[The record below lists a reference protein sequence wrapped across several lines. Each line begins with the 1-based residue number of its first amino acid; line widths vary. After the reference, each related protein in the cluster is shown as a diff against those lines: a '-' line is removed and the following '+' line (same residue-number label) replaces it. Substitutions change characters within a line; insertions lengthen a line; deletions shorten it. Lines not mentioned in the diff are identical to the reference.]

1 MKVHSS
7 RRNSLAVLLW
17 VLACSAGAHAQPPS
31 ARDGYPVKPIRLI
44 SPFAPG
50 GGATLVARMIGPQ
63 LGEAL
68 GQSIVIDN
76 RPGGGGVVGTEVA
89 ARSQPDGYTLLMA
102 TLSNAVI
109 NPLVSRVS
117 YDPIRDFTAIAH
129 TSTVPLMLVVHPSI
143 PAKSVKEFI
152 AYARSP
158 AARVNFASS
167 GEGAANHLAAELF
180 KNSTGV
186 SMTHIPYRGG
196 GLAIIDLVA
205 GHVQTGFM
213 NILEALPHVN
223 AGRLTGLAVSTPRR
237 SAVAPAVPTVAEAG
251 VPGYEVV
258 QWSGVLGPAGLPR
271 GIVATLNGEIM
282 KILGRNE
289 MRERLL
295 ASGAEPGSGPPEQF
309 DALIKSDITKW
320 SRVVKTVKLEI
331 VR

>member
-1 MKVHSS
+1 MHSS
-7 RRNSLAVLLW
+7 RRNRLAVLLW
-17 VLACSAGAHAQPPS
+17 VLACSASAHAQLPS

-76 RPGGGGVVGTEVA
+76 RPGGGGVVGTEIA

-109 NPLVSRVS
+109 NPLVAKVS

-129 TSTVPLMLVVHPSI
+129 TSTVPLILVVHPSI

-186 SMTHIPYRGG
+186 SMTHVPYRGG

-223 AGRLTGLAVSTPRR
+223 AGRLRGLAVSTPRR
-237 SAVAPAVPTVAEAG
+237 SVVAPAIPTVAEAG

-258 QWSGVLGPAGLPR
+258 QWSGVLGPAGLPS
-271 GIVATLNGEIM
+271 GIVARLNGEIM
-282 KILGRNE
+282 KILGKKE

-309 DALIKSDITKW
+309 DALIKSEIAKW